1 MCISVRSTILATVC
15 CAAALAGCG
24 GVLWICAALS
34 AAGAFGMLALCAFP
48 RAVSP
53 APAPGG

>member
-1 MCISVRSTILATVC
+1 VHQHQVDDPRDSLLLRRA
-15 CAAALAGCG
+15 
-24 GVLWICAALS
+24 AALS

-53 APAPGG
+53 APASGG